1 MRALDVDTLYAL
13 RVRVCAAHVP
23 CTSNAFFC
31 ARSRY
36 THADSM
42 RVLSLSLSLSHTHT
56 HTHTQRHYINRHNL
70 IGKDLSCLRCP
81 PCKCPAAQSIHT
93 EVLPHTKR
101 FFFFEGEGRFGDTY
115 RQKTESMERPGAGF
129 GV

>member
-1 MRALDVDTLYAL
+1 MLTLCTHYASACVQ
-13 RVRVCAAHVP
+13 RVYPVPRTPSSAHV
-23 CTSNAFFC
+23 
-31 ARSRY
+31 
-36 THADSM
+36 HATRMQTLCVFS
-42 RVLSLSLSLSHTHT
+42 LSLSLSLSLTHT

-101 FFFFEGEGRFGDTY
+101 FFFFEGEERFGDTY